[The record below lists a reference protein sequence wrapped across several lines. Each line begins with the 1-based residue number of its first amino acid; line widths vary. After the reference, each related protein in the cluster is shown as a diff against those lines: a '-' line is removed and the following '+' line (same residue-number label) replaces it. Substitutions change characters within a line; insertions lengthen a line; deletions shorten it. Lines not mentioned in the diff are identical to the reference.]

1 MLCVVL
7 NSCFDLNERKQEL
20 DTSYLGK
27 INVAA
32 VAKRSYANRL
42 DFVVCTIKIEQKQ
55 KFILFISDLLI
66 IYHPQ

>member
-55 KFILFISDLLI
+55 KFILFIFLTS
-66 IYHPQ
+66 